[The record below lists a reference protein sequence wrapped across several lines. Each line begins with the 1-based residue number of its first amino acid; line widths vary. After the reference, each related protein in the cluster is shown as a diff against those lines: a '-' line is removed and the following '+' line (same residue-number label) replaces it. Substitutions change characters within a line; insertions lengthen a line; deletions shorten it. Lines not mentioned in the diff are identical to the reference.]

1 MKGDSNMKVSIDKK
15 NSLMSTNRIL
25 KNYENLIYNPDKG
38 LFYDPK
44 TNIYYD
50 IKAK

>member
-1 MKGDSNMKVSIDKK
+1 MLKKSIDKR
-15 NSLMSTNRIL
+15 NTLMNTNRIL
-25 KNYENLIYNPDKG
+25 RNYENLIYNQEKG

-50 IKAK
+50 VKAK

>member
-1 MKGDSNMKVSIDKK
+1 MLN
-15 NSLMSTNRIL
+15 TNRLL
-25 KNYENLIYNPDKG
+25 KNYENLVYNQDKG

-50 IKAK
+50 IKS